1 MNLWRTTKETAPDE
15 ENRLPAGIGRK
26 ILLARLAILAER
38 LWLAVWPA
46 AMVAGLFAL
55 YVMSGLA
62 AWLPGL
68 LRLPVTLAILGGG
81 LHLLRR
87 GLRGLRPPTRAEA
100 MARIERRSALPDAPL
115 RALTDELPPEMA
127 RDGRTR
133 ALWRAHRE
141 RMARAAANLKVGLP
155 HSPVPRRDP
164 YALRN
169 ALALAL
175 LAALFLGGAERFQ
188 RNLPLALSPAA
199 ITTPEEAALDAWL
212 NPPAYTG
219 RAPVVLASAGRIVKG
234 ADGNAILAPQDS
246 RLVVRVATDAPP
258 ALELYAL
265 MPSGAAG
272 RRLSSTALV
281 RNGEET
287 GFHIEKRIDRPVVA
301 VIRAGAELARWRIS
315 VIPDTPPVAVLRGK
329 PARTPAGGLV
339 LDWKVEDDHGV
350 SGLKATFRLAATAER
365 KPGERPPLRFDPP
378 DFRIPLKRNN
388 PKRAS
393 GTHTQDVAAHPWSG
407 LEVVM
412 RLEATDQAGQTGLSK
427 PVRFR
432 LPGRVFRKPLA
443 RALIEQRRELI
454 RHPGRARDIALTL
467 AALLAWPEGI
477 ADDAGT
483 YLGLRHAA
491 FRLRDART
499 DDQLKDVASLLW
511 ELAVEIEDGDLS
523 DAMKRLQAARKAL
536 EEALKRG
543 ASEEEI
549 ARLTQRLREAMNQY
563 LQSMAQRMR
572 NARRD
577 GRTPPPGDMRELSPQ
592 DLNRMLDRIED
603 LARTGSRDAARQ
615 MLSELDNL
623 LKNLQPGMQ
632 ASGPPTPQEQ
642 ALNELQRMMRE
653 QQKLM
658 DETWRARPRDGR
670 SGDRERR
677 QGGERNGSTPPRGAT
692 PENGDLQ
699 DLARRQKQLEGALSD
714 LMKRME
720 NRGARPPEGLG
731 RSRRAME
738 GAAGALG
745 GGKRGKALNR
755 QAEALKA
762 LREGASR
769 LAEQVARQRG
779 RGRAGRFG
787 RNRSGTDPL
796 GRPLR
801 DYGENAGPDENM
813 VPDEGAVERA
823 RRILEAL
830 RERANRHDRPRSEL
844 DYIDR
849 LLKGLY

>member
-1 MNLWRTTKETAPDE
+1 MNFWRGKKSTEQESA
-15 ENRLPAGIGRK
+15 LPAAVGRK
-26 ILLARLAILAER
+26 ILLARLTILMER

-46 AMVAGLFAL
+46 VMLAGLFAL

-68 LRLPVTLAILGGG
+68 LRLPVTFAILGGG
-81 LHLLRR
+81 LLLLWR
-87 GLRGLRPPTRAEA
+87 GLRTLRMPTRAEA
-100 MARIERRSALPDAPL
+100 MARIERRSALPGAPL
-115 RALTDELPPEMA
+115 RALADELPPEMA

-133 ALWRAHRE
+133 ALWRAHLE
-141 RMARAAANLKVGLP
+141 RMARMARDLKVGLP

-164 YALRN
+164 FALRN

-175 LAALFLGGAERFQ
+175 LTALFLGGAERFQ
-188 RNLPLALSPAA
+188 RNLPLVFSPAA

-212 NPPAYTG
+212 SPPAYTG
-219 RAPVVLASAGRIVKG
+219 RAPIVLASAGRIVKRTG
-234 ADGNAILAPQDS
+234 GDGILTPQGS
-246 RLVVRVATDAPP
+246 RLIIRVATDTTP
-258 ALELYAL
+258 ALDLYAL
-265 MPSGAAG
+265 LPSGGAG
-272 RRLSSTALV
+272 RRLSSTALI
-281 RNGEET
+281 RNDEEA
-287 GFHIEKRIDRPVVA
+287 GFHIEKKIERPVIA
-301 VIRAGAELARWRIS
+301 VIRAGTELARWKIS
-315 VIPDTPPVAVLRGK
+315 VIPDTPPVALLRGK
-329 PARTPAGGLV
+329 PSRTLAGGLV

-350 SGLKATFRLAATAER
+350 SDLKATFRLAEAATPR
-365 KPGERPPLRFDPP
+365 PGERAPLRFDPP
-378 DFRIPLKRNN
+378 DFRIPLKRGN
-388 PKRAS
+388 PKKAT

-407 LEVVM
+407 MEVVM
-412 RLEATDQAGQTGLSK
+412 RLAATDQAGQTGLSK

-443 RALIEQRRELI
+443 RALVEQRRELI
-454 RHPGRARDIALTL
+454 RHPGRARDISLIL

-491 FRLRDART
+491 FRLHEART
-499 DDQLKDVASLLW
+499 DEQLKDIVELLW

-523 DAMKRLQAARKAL
+523 EAMKQLQAARKAL

-549 ARLTQRLREAMNQY
+549 ARLTQQLREAMNRY
-563 LQSMAQRMR
+563 LQSMAQQMR
-572 NARRD
+572 NANRG

-592 DLNRMLDRIED
+592 DLNRMLDRIEN

-632 ASGPPTPQEQ
+632 ASGPPTPQER

-658 DETWRARPRDGR
+658 DETWRARPREGQRD
-670 SGDRERR
+670 
-677 QGGERNGSTPPRGAT
+677 GGERRRSEGRNGTPPPGAA
-692 PENGDLQ
+692 PRNGDLQ

-720 NRGARPPEGLG
+720 NQGAQPPESLKK
-731 RSRRAME
+731 SRRAME

-762 LREGASR
+762 LREGAGR

-813 VPDEGAVERA
+813 VPNEGAVERA

>member
-1 MNLWRTTKETAPDE
+1 MNLWRKKETGPAK
-15 ENRLPAGIGRK
+15 ENGLPAEIGRK

-55 YVMSGLA
+55 YVMSGIA

-81 LHLLRR
+81 LFLLWQ
-87 GLRGLRPPTRAEA
+87 GLRTLRPPSHAEA
-100 MARIERRSALPDAPL
+100 MARIEHRSALPDAPL
-115 RALTDELPPEMA
+115 RALADDLPPEMA

-133 ALWRAHRE
+133 ALWHAHRA
-141 RMARAAANLKVGLP
+141 RMARAARGLKVGLP

-164 YALRN
+164 FALRN

-175 LAALFLGGAERFQ
+175 LTALFLGGAERFQ
-188 RNLPLALSPAA
+188 RNLPLALSPTA

-219 RAPVVLASAGRIVKG
+219 RAPVVLASAGHIVKRAKG
-234 ADGNAILAPQDS
+234 DGILTPQGS
-246 RLVVRVATDAPP
+246 HIVIRVATDTAP
-258 ALELYAL
+258 ALDFYAL
-265 MPSGAAG
+265 LPSGGAG

-281 RNGEET
+281 RNGEEA
-287 GFHIEKRIDRPVVA
+287 GFHIEKKIDRPVIA
-301 VIRAGAELARWRIS
+301 VIRAGAELARWKIS
-315 VIPDTPPVAVLRGK
+315 VIPDIPPVVMLRGE
-329 PARTPAGGLV
+329 PSRTPAGGLV
-339 LDWKVEDDHGV
+339 LDWKVEDDYGV
-350 SGLKATFRLAATAER
+350 SDLKATFRLAETAAR
-365 KPGERPPLRFDPP
+365 KPGERAPLRFDPP
-378 DFRIPLKRNN
+378 DFRIPLKRSN
-388 PKRAS
+388 PKKAT

-407 LEVVM
+407 MDVVM
-412 RLEATDQAGQTGLSK
+412 RLKATDQAGQTGLSK
-427 PVRFR
+427 PIRFR

-443 RALIEQRRELI
+443 RALVEQRRGLI
-454 RHPGRARDIALTL
+454 RHPEQARDISLIL

-477 ADDAGT
+477 VDDAGT

-491 FRLRDART
+491 FRLREART
-499 DDQLKDVASLLW
+499 DEQLKDVVALLW

-523 DAMKRLQAARKAL
+523 EAMKQLQAARKAL

-549 ARLTQRLREAMNQY
+549 ARLTQQLREAMNRY
-563 LQSMAQRMR
+563 LQSMAQQMR

-577 GRTPPPGDMRELSPQ
+577 GRTPPLGDMRELSPQ

-658 DETWRARPRDGR
+658 DETWRARPREGRRDGGKPR
-670 SGDRERR
+670 HR
-677 QGGERNGSTPPRGAT
+677 GERNGTPSPGASPR
-692 PENGDLQ
+692 NGDLQ

-720 NRGARPPEGLG
+720 NQGAQPPEGLKK
-731 RSRRAME
+731 SRRAMD

-779 RGRAGRFG
+779 RGRTGRFG

>member
-1 MNLWRTTKETAPDE
+1 MKFWRSNRTKDAE
-15 ENRLPAGIGRK
+15 RKSGLPAEVGRK
-26 ILLARLAILAER
+26 ILLASLAILAER

-55 YVMSGLA
+55 YVMSGIA

-68 LRLPVTLAILGGG
+68 LRLPVTLAILGSG
-81 LHLLRR
+81 LFLLWR
-87 GLRGLRPPTRAEA
+87 GLRTLRPPTRAEA
-100 MARIERRSALPDAPL
+100 MARIEHRSALPDTPL
-115 RALTDELPPEMA
+115 RALADELPPEMA

-133 ALWRAHRE
+133 ALWHAHRK
-141 RMARAAANLKVGLP
+141 RMARAARDLKVGLP

-164 YALRN
+164 FALRN

-175 LAALFLGGAERFQ
+175 LTALFLGGTERFQ
-188 RNLPLALSPAA
+188 RNLPLVLSPAA

-212 NPPAYTG
+212 SPPAYTG
-219 RAPVVLASAGRIVKG
+219 RAPVVLVSAGRIVRK
-234 ADGNAILAPQDS
+234 ADGDGILAPQGS
-246 RLVVRVATDAPP
+246 RLVIRVATDTAP
-258 ALELYAL
+258 ALDLYAL
-265 MPSGAAG
+265 LPSGGAG
-272 RRLSSTALV
+272 RRLSSTALI
-281 RNGEET
+281 RNGEEA
-287 GFHIEKRIDRPVVA
+287 GFHIEKKIDRPVIA
-301 VIRAGAELARWRIS
+301 VIRAGAELARWKIS
-315 VIPDTPPVAVLRGK
+315 VIPDTPPVAVLRGA
-329 PARTPAGGLV
+329 PSRTPAGGLV

-350 SGLKATFRLAATAER
+350 SDLKATFRLAETADR
-365 KPGERPPLRFDPP
+365 SPGERAPLHFDPP
-378 DFRIPLKRNN
+378 DFRIPLKRSN
-388 PKRAS
+388 PKKAT

-407 LEVVM
+407 MEVVM
-412 RLEATDQAGQTGLSK
+412 RLKATDQAGQTGLSK

-443 RALIEQRRELI
+443 RALVEQRRDLI

-491 FRLRDART
+491 FRLHEART
-499 DDQLKDVASLLW
+499 DEQLKDVAALLW

-523 DAMKRLQAARKAL
+523 EAMKQLQAARKAL

-549 ARLTQRLREAMNQY
+549 ARLTQQLREAMNRY
-563 LQSMAQRMR
+563 LQSMAQQMR

-623 LKNLQPGMQ
+623 LKSLQPGMQ

-658 DETWRARPRDGR
+658 DETWRARPRG
-670 SGDRERR
+670 ERR
-677 QGGERNGSTPPRGAT
+677 DGGVRREGTSPPGAS
-692 PENGDLQ
+692 PRNGDLQ

-720 NRGARPPEGLG
+720 NQGAQPPAGLKK
-731 RSRRAME
+731 SRRAMD

>member
-1 MNLWRTTKETAPDE
+1 MNFWRGKKKGTQRDGD
-15 ENRLPAGIGRK
+15 LPAALDRK

-38 LWLAVWPA
+38 LWLAIWPA
-46 AMVAGLFAL
+46 VMVAGLFAL
-55 YVMSGLA
+55 YVMSGMA

-68 LRLPVTLAILGGG
+68 LRLPITLAIIGGG
-81 LHLLRR
+81 LFLLWR
-87 GLRGLRPPTRAEA
+87 GLRALSVPTHAEA

-115 RALTDELPPEMA
+115 RTLADHLPPELA
-127 RDGRTR
+127 RDSRTR
-133 ALWRAHRE
+133 ALWNAHRA
-141 RMARAAANLKVGLP
+141 RMARAARRLKVGLP

-164 YALRN
+164 FALRN

-175 LAALFLGGAERFQ
+175 LTALFLGGAERFQ

-212 NPPAYTG
+212 TPPAYTG
-219 RAPVVLASAGRIVKG
+219 RAPIVLASAGRIVRK
-234 ADGNAILAPQDS
+234 ADEDGILTPQGS
-246 RLVVRVATDAPP
+246 RLVIRLTADSAPTLDLH
-258 ALELYAL
+258 ALL
-265 MPSGAAG
+265 PSGSAG
-272 RRLSSTALV
+272 QRLSSTALV

-287 GFHIEKRIDRPVVA
+287 GFHIEKKIDRPVIA
-301 VIRAGAELARWRIS
+301 VIRTGAELARWKIS
-315 VIPDTPPVAVLRGK
+315 VIPDTPPVAMLRSK
-329 PARTPAGGLV
+329 PSRTPAGGLV

-350 SGLKATFRLAATAER
+350 SDLKATFRLAKSAER
-365 KPGERPPLRFDPP
+365 KPGERAPLRFDPP
-378 DFRIPLKRNN
+378 DFRIPLKRSN
-388 PKRAS
+388 PKKAT
-393 GTHTQDVAAHPWSG
+393 GTHTRDMAAHPWSG
-407 LEVVM
+407 MEVVM
-412 RLEATDQAGQTGLSK
+412 QLKATDQAGQTGLSK
-427 PVRFR
+427 PVRFI

-443 RALIEQRRELI
+443 RALVEQRRDLI
-454 RHPGRARDIALTL
+454 RHPDRGRDISLIL

-491 FRLRDART
+491 FRLHEART
-499 DDQLKDVASLLW
+499 DEQLKDVVALLW

-523 DAMKRLQAARKAL
+523 EAMKQLQAARKAL

-549 ARLTQRLREAMNQY
+549 ARLTQQLREAMNRY
-563 LQSMAQRMR
+563 LQSMAQQMR

-577 GRTPPPGDMRELSPQ
+577 GRPPQQGDMRELSQQ

-615 MLSELDNL
+615 MLSQLDNL

-632 ASGPPTPQEQ
+632 TSGPPTPQEQ

-658 DETWRARPRDGR
+658 DETWRARPRE
-670 SGDRERR
+670 ERP
-677 QGGERNGSTPPRGAT
+677 GNGEQRPRGKGGDASS
-692 PENGDLQ
+692 PPGASPRNGDLE

-720 NRGARPPEGLG
+720 NRGAQAPEGLKK
-731 RSRRAME
+731 SRRAME

-745 GGKRGKALNR
+745 GGKRGKALNK

-779 RGRAGRFG
+779 QGRAGRFG

-813 VPDEGAVERA
+813 VPDESAVERA

>member
-1 MNLWRTTKETAPDE
+1 MNFWRRNGKSDTERKSG
-15 ENRLPAGIGRK
+15 LPAEVDRK
-26 ILLARLAILAER
+26 ILLARLAMLAER

-46 AMVAGLFAL
+46 TMVTGLFAL
-55 YVMSGLA
+55 YVMSGIA

-68 LRLPVTLAILGGG
+68 LRLPVTLAMLGSG
-81 LHLLRR
+81 LYLLWR
-87 GLRGLRPPTRAEA
+87 GLRNLRPPTRAEA
-100 MARIERRSALPDAPL
+100 MARIERRSSLPDAPL
-115 RALTDELPPEMA
+115 RALADELPPEMA

-133 ALWRAHRE
+133 ALWHAHRE
-141 RMARAAANLKVGLP
+141 RMTRAARSLKVGLP
-155 HSPVPRRDP
+155 RSPVPRHDP
-164 YALRN
+164 FALRN
-169 ALALAL
+169 ALTLVL
-175 LAALFLGGAERFQ
+175 LTALFLGGAEHFR
-188 RNLPLALSPAA
+188 RNLPLVLSPAT

-212 NPPAYTG
+212 SPPAYTG
-219 RAPVVLASAGRIVKG
+219 RAPVVLASAGRIVKRMDE
-234 ADGNAILAPQDS
+234 DGVLAPQGS
-246 RLVVRVATDAPP
+246 RLVIRVATDTAP
-258 ALELYAL
+258 ALDLYAL
-265 MPSGAAG
+265 LPSGSAG
-272 RRLSSTALV
+272 RKLSSTALI
-281 RNGEET
+281 RNGEEA
-287 GFHIEKRIDRPVVA
+287 GFHIEKKIDRPVVA
-301 VIRAGAELARWRIS
+301 VIRAGAELARWKIS
-315 VIPDTPPVAVLRGK
+315 VIPDTPPVAALRGE
-329 PARTPAGGLV
+329 PSRTPAGGLV
-339 LDWKVEDDHGV
+339 LDWKVEDDNGV
-350 SGLKATFRLAATAER
+350 SDLKATFRLAETADR
-365 KPGERPPLRFDPP
+365 KPGERAPLRFDPP
-378 DFRIPLKRNN
+378 DFRIPLKRSN
-388 PKRAS
+388 PKKAT

-407 LEVVM
+407 MEVVM
-412 RLEATDQAGQTGLSK
+412 RLKATDQAGQTGLSK

-443 RALIEQRRELI
+443 RALVEQRRDLI
-454 RHPGRARDIALTL
+454 RHPDRARDIAMTL

-491 FRLRDART
+491 FRLHEART
-499 DDQLKDVASLLW
+499 DEQLKDVAALLW

-523 DAMKRLQAARKAL
+523 EAMKQLQAARKAL
-536 EEALKRG
+536 EDALKRG

-549 ARLTQRLREAMNQY
+549 ARLTQQLREAMNRY
-563 LQSMAQRMR
+563 LRSMAQQMR

-577 GRTPPPGDMRELSPQ
+577 GRTPPQGDMRELSPQ

-632 ASGPPTPQEQ
+632 AGPPTPQER

-658 DETWRARPRDGR
+658 DETWRARPGESRKRDG
-670 SGDRERR
+670 GRER
-677 QGGERNGSTPPRGAT
+677 GRNGDGAK
-692 PENGDLQ
+692 DLQ

-720 NRGARPPEGLG
+720 NQGAKAPDGLR
-731 RSRRAME
+731 RSRRAMD

-779 RGRAGRFG
+779 QGRAGRFG

-801 DYGENAGPDENM
+801 DYGENTGPDENM

-830 RERANRHDRPRSEL
+830 RKRANRHDRPRSEL

>member
-1 MNLWRTTKETAPDE
+1 MKFWRSNGTKDAEQKSG
-15 ENRLPAGIGRK
+15 LPAEVGRK

-55 YVMSGLA
+55 YVMSGIA

-68 LRLPVTLAILGGG
+68 LRLPVTLAILGSG
-81 LHLLRR
+81 LFLLWR
-87 GLRGLRPPTRAEA
+87 GLRTLRPPTRAEA

-115 RALTDELPPEMA
+115 RALADELPPEMA

-133 ALWRAHRE
+133 ALWHAHRE
-141 RMARAAANLKVGLP
+141 RMARAARDLKVGLP

-164 YALRN
+164 FALRN

-175 LAALFLGGAERFQ
+175 LTALFLGGAERFQ
-188 RNLPLALSPAA
+188 RNLPLVLSPAA

-212 NPPAYTG
+212 SPPAYTG
-219 RAPVVLASAGRIVKG
+219 RAPVVLASAGRIVKK
-234 ADGNAILAPQDS
+234 ADGDGILAPQGS
-246 RLVVRVATDAPP
+246 RLVIRVATDTAP
-258 ALELYAL
+258 ALDLYAL
-265 MPSGAAG
+265 LPSGGAG
-272 RRLSSTALV
+272 RRLSSTALI
-281 RNGEET
+281 RNGEEA
-287 GFHIEKRIDRPVVA
+287 GFHIEKKIDRPVIA
-301 VIRAGAELARWRIS
+301 VIRAGAELARWKIS
-315 VIPDTPPVAVLRGK
+315 VIPDTPPVAVLRGE
-329 PARTPAGGLV
+329 PSRTPAGGLV

-350 SGLKATFRLAATAER
+350 SDLKATFRLAETADR
-365 KPGERPPLRFDPP
+365 SPGERAPLRFDPP
-378 DFRIPLKRNN
+378 DFRIPLKRSN
-388 PKRAS
+388 PKKAT

-407 LEVVM
+407 MEVVM
-412 RLEATDQAGQTGLSK
+412 RLKATDQAGQTGLSK

-443 RALIEQRRELI
+443 RALVEQRRDLI

-491 FRLRDART
+491 FRLHEART
-499 DDQLKDVASLLW
+499 DEQLKDVAALLW

-523 DAMKRLQAARKAL
+523 EAMKQLQAARKAL

-549 ARLTQRLREAMNQY
+549 ARLTQQLREAMNRY
-563 LQSMAQRMR
+563 LQSMAQQMR

-623 LKNLQPGMQ
+623 LKSLQPGMQ

-658 DETWRARPRDGR
+658 DETWRARPREGRRDGGEKQR
-670 SGDRERR
+670 GERR
-677 QGGERNGSTPPRGAT
+677 EGTPPPGAN
-692 PENGDLQ
+692 PRNGDLQ

-720 NRGARPPEGLG
+720 NQGAQPPEGLKK
-731 RSRRAME
+731 SRRAMD